1 MSSQKP
7 TIELYT
13 KGYINMGLSVEV
25 NLPGTGDTMIKKV
38 VPSGRGQCIAP
49 RLAEACDLPKRG
61 RLGCVIFV
69 SGGLRSRIPHTLQIE
84 IIVLWLSV
92 GLRDRYTTI
101 LDTLRVSTSK
111 ASNL

>member
-1 MSSQKP
+1 MQ
-7 TIELYT
+7 
-13 KGYINMGLSVEV
+13 V

-69 SGGLRSRIPHTLQIE
+69 SGGLRSRIPHNSNKGKG
-84 IIVLWLSV
+84 LS
-92 GLRDRYTTI
+92 T
-101 LDTLRVSTSK
+101 
-111 ASNL
+111 